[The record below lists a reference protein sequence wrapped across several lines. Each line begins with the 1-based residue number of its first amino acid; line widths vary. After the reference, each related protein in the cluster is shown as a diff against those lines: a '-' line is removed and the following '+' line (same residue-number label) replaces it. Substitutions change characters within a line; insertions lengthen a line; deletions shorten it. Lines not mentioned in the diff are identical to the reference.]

1 MEIKKWDGVTDADDI
16 LKALLYFIRDEDL
29 KRCIGT
35 SYGDYGKYL
44 CKHYRYRGAG
54 NGGIYTIQGDTK
66 YVDVT
71 IHKKKIRYSL
81 TWNKAAKL
89 IHKHLHEGGKT

>member
-44 CKHYRYRGAG
+44 CKHYKYQGAG
-54 NGGIYTIQGDTK
+54 NGGIYTIQGDTIF
-66 YVDVT
+66 T
-71 IHKKKIRYSL
+71 HLEQSC
-81 TWNKAAKL
+81 KANTQAPA
-89 IHKHLHEGGKT
+89 

>member
-44 CKHYRYRGAG
+44 CKHYKYQGAG
-54 NGGIYTIQGDTK
+54 NGGIYTIQGATIFTHREQSCKADTQ
-66 YVDVT
+66 
-71 IHKKKIRYSL
+71 
-81 TWNKAAKL
+81 APA
-89 IHKHLHEGGKT
+89 